1 MFLDQ
6 LSESTPP
13 PTRGSNGTS
22 PTRKTPTFV
31 RVRSVGDIVGMHSP
45 KRRPFDHH
53 HPSKD
58 GLGGSRGM
66 FSALELDLHEDEE
79 EKSRVKTLP
88 SRAFSHSTLLRPE
101 VNQENVHANFAKLGD
116 GLKIMHRIAP
126 TKSRPISLHG
136 EVFQGFWNT
145 DWHKVDHI
153 KTLRGRYPALRPG
166 LEASLGPYPQG
177 RCQEEINRNRNF
189 ARSHGS
195 DRVPRGMIRIGSLTM
210 IP

>member
-6 LSESTPP
+6 LTETGRSA
-13 PTRGSNGTS
+13 NGTTSARS
-22 PTRKTPTFV
+22 PATFQ
-31 RVRSVGDIVGMHSP
+31 RSRSAGDIVDMHSSP

-66 FSALELDLHEDEE
+66 FSAMELDVADEE
-79 EKSRVKTLP
+79 EASRRRALP
-88 SRAFSHSTLLRPE
+88 SRAFSHSTSLRPE
-101 VNQENVHANFAKLGD
+101 IHQENVHANFAKVGD

-126 TKSRPISLHG
+126 QKFRPISLHG

-145 DWHKVDHI
+145 DWHRVDHI
-153 KTLRGRYPALRPG
+153 KNLRGRYPALRPG
-166 LEASLGPYPQG
+166 LQSTLGPYPQG
-177 RCQEEINRNRNF
+177 KSQQEINRNRNF

-195 DRVPRGMIRIGSLTM
+195 NRIPRGMISVGKLSM